1 MSGEPSFEKID
12 EKTKLSTEEL
22 KERVAIVKRFRELLR
37 SQRDRFQ
44 TYLETLDRQKA
55 VIEKGSAEDIL
66 THVEM
71 EEKILSDIFSIQK
84 TITPLEAMYRTG
96 PVPNAPDVPEIQAAL
111 SSLRAKAG
119 IMVQQNK
126 ELLEQRMAELRE
138 ELKVI
143 KANPYAKRIAFF
155 SNTDSASF
163 VDING

>member
-1 MSGEPSFEKID
+1 MSGERTFEKT
-12 EKTKLSTEEL
+12 ELSAEEL

-71 EEKILSDIFSIQK
+71 EEKILSDISSIQK
-84 TITPLEAMYRTG
+84 TITPLEAMYRAR
-96 PVPNAPDVPEIQAAL
+96 PVPDAPEVPEIQAAL
-111 SSLRAKAG
+111 SGLRAKASLK
-119 IMVQQNK
+119 VQQNK
-126 ELLEQRMAELRE
+126 ELLEHRMTELRE

-143 KANPYAKRIAFF
+143 KANPYAKRNTFF